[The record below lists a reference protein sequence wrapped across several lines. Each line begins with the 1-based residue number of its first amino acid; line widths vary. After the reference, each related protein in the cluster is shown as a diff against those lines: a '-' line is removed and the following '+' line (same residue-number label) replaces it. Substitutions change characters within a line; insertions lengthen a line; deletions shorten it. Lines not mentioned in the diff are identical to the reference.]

1 MVKRLQFP
9 NHRGELFIVF
19 LSYWLPLAILFTLY
33 SYMYHNKYLLV
44 PNKMSTWPP
53 SQPASHFT
61 WMFVYQYFCRSA
73 IDFIVTPL
81 VWL

>member
-44 PNKMSTWPP
+44 PNKMTTSHLASRLPILHGCLYT
-53 SQPASHFT
+53 SIFVGQPL
-61 WMFVYQYFCRSA
+61 
-73 IDFIVTPL
+73 IL
-81 VWL
+81 L